1 MTEKTNVV
9 LVGASGETGKSI
21 ADGILAFP
29 DKFNLT
35 ALARPASIDKPE
47 YRELED
53 RGVKI
58 APVDASSVSDE
69 LISLLSGV
77 DVVIT
82 CLIWTD
88 MDAMKNI
95 AIACQKAGVGR
106 FIPSFW
112 GPVCPPRGVMKLRE
126 GKEDLLDFMKT
137 VYLPYT
143 IIDVGWWYQMSLPSL
158 PSGKIDDQIVF
169 PVASIKGDG
178 NTESA
183 LIDKRDI
190 GKYVARII
198 TDPRT
203 LNKSVFIYGE
213 IWTQNGLFD
222 LLEKVSGEQIPR
234 KYESGQD
241 LMVTINDGKRR
252 FASDDHQLL
261 VAICLPEYH
270 YSLEIRGDN
279 TPKRAEYLGYLNGKE
294 LYPDVQV
301 ETLED
306 YIKGVIDGTVER
318 VYIGRR

>member
-9 LVGASGETGKSI
+9 LVGASGETGKSV

-29 DKFNLT
+29 DRFNLT

-47 YRELED
+47 YRELKN

-58 APVDASSVSDE
+58 APVDVSSVSDE

-82 CLIWTD
+82 CLILTD

-112 GPVCPPRGVMKLRE
+112 GPVCPPRGVMKIRE
-126 GKEDLLDFMKT
+126 EKENLLDFMKT

-158 PSGKIDDQIVF
+158 PSGKIDDRIVF
-169 PVASIKGDG
+169 PVTSIKGDG

-203 LNKSVFIYGE
+203 LNKSVFIYNE

-234 KYESGQD
+234 KYESGQE
-241 LMVTINDGKRR
+241 LMATINDAKRR
-252 FASDDHQLL
+252 FAPDDPQLL
-261 VAICLPEYH
+261 VAIGLTEYY
-270 YSLEIRGDN
+270 YSLDVRGDN
-279 TPKRAEYLGYLNGKE
+279 TPEHAEYLGYLNGKE

-306 YIKGVIDGTVER
+306 YMKGVVGGTVER